1 MNDELRRHLDGELPR
16 SALDAEVRGEAEA
29 WERLLD
35 RFRVEVPGGSAPPWL
50 EQRVMAEIE
59 ALPAPGRLRRAVA
72 WLLRPH
78 PVRISPLTAGL
89 AAAALMVVLLLP
101 GGGRTPTPA
110 GSARPGQAAGQA
122 ARTAGPV
129 AASAPNGAQATRAAP
144 VVYVQ
149 FVLEAPGAR
158 SVAVAGDFTG
168 WDASQPLEDPDGDG
182 VWTGRVAVRP
192 GVHSYMFV
200 IDGSTWVTDP
210 HAERYTADG
219 FGNRNAVLAVAG
231 PSA

>member
-1 MNDELRRHLDGELPR
+1 MNDELRRHLDGEIPR
-16 SALDAEVRGEAEA
+16 SGLDAELRSEAEA

-35 RFRVEVPGGSAPPWL
+35 RFRVEVSGGSPPPWL

-59 ALPAPGRLRRAVA
+59 ALPAPGRLHRAVA
-72 WLLRPH
+72 WLVRPH

-89 AAAALMVVLLLP
+89 AVAALVVVLLLP
-101 GGGRTPTPA
+101 GGGRTPAPI
-110 GSARPGQAAGQA
+110 GSAAPGQDSGQA
-122 ARTAGPV
+122 ARGGGPA
-129 AASAPNGAQATRAAP
+129 AASAPNGARATPTVP

-200 IDGSTWVTDP
+200 IDGSKWVTDP
-210 HAERYTADG
+210 HAKRYTADG
-219 FGNRNAVLAVAG
+219 FGNRNAVLAVAA